1 LTIASK
7 KASTIGE
14 VDMFARKVSALLK
27 PNSLPEFASLMER
40 TILPWLRKQPGFL
53 DLIILAVPNSR
64 EVTTISFWDDKAN
77 AEAYNTCGFPEAVE
91 ILKKL
96 LDGTPHLKTFDVIS
110 STLQEVAPVQRSQPD
125 HLRETASGDEVRVV
139 RHENNLQ

>member
-1 LTIASK
+1 
-7 KASTIGE
+7 
-14 VDMFARKVSALLK
+14 MFARKVSALLK
-27 PNSLPEFASLMER
+27 PDSRSEFASLMEH

-77 AEAYNTCGFPEAVE
+77 AEAYNTYGFPEAVE

-110 STLQEVAPVQRSQPD
+110 STLQEVAPVQRSEPD

-139 RHENNLQ
+139 RHENSLQ